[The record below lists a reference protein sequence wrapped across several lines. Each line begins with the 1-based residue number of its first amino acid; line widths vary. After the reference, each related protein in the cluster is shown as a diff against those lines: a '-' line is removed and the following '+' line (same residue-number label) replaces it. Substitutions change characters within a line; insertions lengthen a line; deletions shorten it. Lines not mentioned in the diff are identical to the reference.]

1 MSYLRLDQGAVLLM
15 NYVHEYI
22 WYVLGGAAL
31 IAFLLAWIIRG
42 AMSAGKRR
50 RAAVER
56 DIALT
61 ELEQVRNELDSLYA
75 AQRKQKETPSG
86 AVPASMEGEIRDR
99 DEQIRRMS
107 DELAS
112 AKASLQSL
120 REGQGAVAVPAG
132 EGSSNELNDLRSRN
146 KALEGEVETLQV
158 QVRELSDAA
167 SRTDEASA
175 AQTDGAD
182 EDKLVWQVDYLKSRV
197 AALEEQIV
205 SAEAAPSPTNV
216 VAAKSGPDTSAA
228 DEELARLRWRNR
240 YLEGRLAYFEE
251 RPEGEA
257 DEDSTGEDAGSAAVE
272 TIEPTPEPV
281 AESSADNENEEEH
294 DDVHPSERMLEAL
307 GSDDADEVTDED
319 PSSEELTDD
328 GDDVDVEDVSAEA
341 DGDEQ
346 SDAEEQAEDEEPY
359 EGIQP
364 LSLDSPNGQA
374 DDLTLI
380 TGIGPRIQ
388 TILNDYGIW
397 HFSQIADWSPENE
410 AWIDRELNFAGR
422 VSREGWIGQARELA
436 GVPSGT

>member
-22 WYVLGGAAL
+22 WYVLGAAAL

-42 AMSAGKRR
+42 AMSSGKRR
-50 RAAVER
+50 RATVER

-75 AQRKQKETPSG
+75 AQRKQKETTAG
-86 AVPASMEGEIRDR
+86 AVPSSMEGEIRDR
-99 DEQIRRMS
+99 DEQIKRMS

-112 AKASLQSL
+112 AKASLQTL
-120 REGQGAVAVPAG
+120 RETQSAAAEPAVETA
-132 EGSSNELNDLRSRN
+132 SNELTDLRSRN
-146 KALEGEVETLQV
+146 TSLEGEVETLQA
-158 QVRELSDAA
+158 QVRELTEAA
-167 SRTDEASA
+167 AKSDEATP
-175 AQTDGAD
+175 AQADTAD

-205 SAEAAPSPTNV
+205 SAEATQSPSNV
-216 VAAKSGPDTSAA
+216 VAAKPEADTSAA

-251 RPEGEA
+251 RPEGESDEGAA
-257 DEDSTGEDAGSAAVE
+257 DEDAGSTVVEAVE
-272 TIEPTPEPV
+272 ASPEQV
-281 AESSADNENEEEH
+281 AESSADNENDAEN
-294 DDVHPSERMLEAL
+294 DDVHPAERMLEAL
-307 GSDDADEVTDED
+307 GSDDEESADEA
-319 PSSEELTDD
+319 PSPEELPEEGED
-328 GDDVDVEDVSAEA
+328 GEVEDVSAEA
-341 DGDEQ
+341 DDEEQ
-346 SDAEEQAEDEEPY
+346 SDAEESGDEEEQY

-364 LSLDSPNGQA
+364 LSLETPNGEA

-422 VSREGWIGQARELA
+422 VSREGWIGQAKELA